1 MTTEHQDKLIDAL
14 QDLIQEHGYRAVV
27 RTVAGMVS
35 AEALIAV
42 DVAADLDDG
51 DTACARALGRAAS
64 LLRMAASRIRA
75 SGVDAI
81 RGMGQGEA
89 G

>member
-1 MTTEHQDKLIDAL
+1 MTTEHEDKLIDTL
-14 QDLIQEHGYRAVV
+14 QDLAQEHGYGAVV

-35 AEALIAV
+35 AEALIAG

-51 DTACARALGRAAS
+51 DTSCARALAGAAS
-64 LLRMAASRIRA
+64 LLRLAASRIRA

-81 RGMGQGEA
+81 RGMGVEETG
-89 G
+89 